1 MSYLRC
7 LPAAVLLLVSSSLSA
22 ADVYPVVNG
31 DTVMIEGRRFH
42 LHGIAAPAL
51 DEICTTSNG
60 STWPCGSKARDQL
73 AEAMVS
79 GEPTCRV
86 IDRETI
92 LCRAAGLDVGA
103 LLVKEG
109 LAKAAGD
116 YGDIESR
123 ARAAKV
129 GLWQ

>member
-1 MSYLRC
+1 MSYLRY
-7 LPAAVLLLVSSSLSA
+7 LHAAALLLVSNPLSA
-22 ADVYPVVNG
+22 ADIYLVVDG
-31 DTVMIEGRRFH
+31 DTVMIEGRRFN
-42 LHGIAAPAL
+42 LRGIAAPAL
-51 DEICTTSNG
+51 DEICTTSDG

-79 GEPTCRV
+79 GEPVCRIV
-86 IDRETI
+86 GRETVS
-92 LCRAAGLDVGA
+92 CRAAGFDVGA

-109 LAKAAGD
+109 LAKAVGD